1 MSAELEALQH
11 EAVAVDAEN
20 APPTVDPVAAEPAQP
35 VNEAA
40 EIVGLLTILAGL
52 FTPVFP
58 SLSKI
63 YTPETVQSLAD
74 AAVPVMNKHGW
85 TTGEFMGKWAA
96 ELALAAVAVPVAL
109 ATVQGVRA
117 DIAAAKATEKAAPA
131 QKITLGAEA
140 VTVAP
145 LDQPQ
150 FAARG

>member
-1 MSAELEALQH
+1 MSAELDALQH

-20 APPTVDPVAAEPAQP
+20 APPAAVESAAAEPVQP

-58 SLSKI
+58 SLAKI
-63 YTPETVQSLAD
+63 YTQQTVQGLAD
-74 AAVPVMNKHGW
+74 AAVPVMQKHGW
-85 TTGEFMGKWAA
+85 TTGEFLGKWAA
-96 ELALAAVAVPVAL
+96 ELALAAVGVPVVI
-109 ATVQGVRA
+109 ATARGVLA

-131 QKITLGAEA
+131 QAITQGAEA
-140 VTVAP
+140 VPVS
-145 LDQPQ
+145 LEQPQ

>member
-1 MSAELEALQH
+1 MSAELDALQH

-20 APPTVDPVAAEPAQP
+20 VPVAVDPLPAEQAQP

-40 EIVGLLTILAGL
+40 ELVGLLTILAGL

-58 SLSKI
+58 SLAKI
-63 YTPETVQSLAD
+63 YTPATVQGLAD

-85 TTGEFMGKWAA
+85 TTGEFLGKWAA
-96 ELALAAVAVPVAL
+96 ELALAAVGVPVVI
-109 ATVQGVRA
+109 ATARGVLE

-131 QKITLGAEA
+131 QAITKGAE
-140 VTVAP
+140 VVPVA
-145 LDQPQ
+145 LEQPQ

>member
-1 MSAELEALQH
+1 MSSELDALQH

-20 APPTVDPVAAEPAQP
+20 AQPAVEPVAAEPVQP

-58 SLSKI
+58 SLAKI
-63 YTPETVQSLAD
+63 YTPQTVQSLAD
-74 AAVPVMNKHGW
+74 AAVPVMQKRGW
-85 TTGEFMGKWAA
+85 TTGEFLGKWAA

-117 DIAAAKATEKAAPA
+117 DLAAAKAAEKAAPA
-131 QKITLGAEA
+131 QAITQGAEA
-140 VTVAP
+140 VPVA
-145 LDQPQ
+145 LEQPQ

>member
-1 MSAELEALQH
+1 MSEEMDILLSEAI
-11 EAVAVDAEN
+11 AVDAVN
-20 APPTVDPVAAEPAQP
+20 APPAVEQVAAEPVQP

-58 SLSKI
+58 SLAKI
-63 YTPETVQSLAD
+63 YTPQTVQSLAD
-74 AAVPVMNKHGW
+74 AAVPVMQKRGW
-85 TTGEFMGKWAA
+85 TTGEFLGKWAA

-117 DIAAAKATEKAAPA
+117 DLAAAKATEKAAPA
-131 QKITLGAEA
+131 QAITQGAE
-140 VTVAP
+140 VVPVA
-145 LDQPQ
+145 LEQPQ